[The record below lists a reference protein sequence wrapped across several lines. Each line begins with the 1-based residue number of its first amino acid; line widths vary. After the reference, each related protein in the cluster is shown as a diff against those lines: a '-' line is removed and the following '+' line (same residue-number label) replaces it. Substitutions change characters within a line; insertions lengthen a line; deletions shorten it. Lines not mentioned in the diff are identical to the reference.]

1 MAIHAV
7 RVDWSSNQT
16 RLREIR
22 EKVFT
27 DEQNVPRDLDLDG
40 LDDEAIHFIALN
52 EAGQALGTARLVQ
65 TGQIGRM
72 AVLADQRGRGIG
84 RQLLEAA
91 IAEASRIGL
100 SRVFLHAQRHAED
113 FYRKSGFLPVG
124 VEFIEAGIPH
134 IEMLLELPIPF
145 QQSTSARGLP
155 TLKVDT
161 KPDTEVASTV
171 VTFDTEG
178 DARDGVLQVVG
189 RARRTMSISSGDLDR
204 MLFGNDRFLQAVS
217 DFARRS
223 RHVQV
228 RVLVEDA
235 KAIADES
242 HPLLELARRLPSKV
256 TIRRL
261 PDDRTPSRR
270 SFVVVDTVAVWVQ
283 PDREEYVGWYNMH
296 DRVEAR
302 RLTDDFDELFER
314 SVDDPELRL
323 LHL

>member
-1 MAIHAV
+1 MAVHAV
-7 RVDWSSNQT
+7 RVDWSSNQA

-52 EAGQALGTARLVQ
+52 EAGRALGTARLLH

-91 IAEASRIGL
+91 IAEASRLGL
-100 SRVFLHAQRHAED
+100 SRVFLHAQRHAEE

-124 VEFIEAGIPH
+124 VQFLEAGIPH

-145 QQSTSARGLP
+145 QQSTSDRGLP
-155 TLKVDT
+155 TLNVHT
-161 KPDTEVASTV
+161 KADTEFASSV

-178 DARDGVLQVVG
+178 AGRDAVLQVLG
-189 RARRTMSISSGDLDR
+189 RARRTVSISSADLDR
-204 MLFGNDRFLQAVS
+204 MLFGNDRFLLAIS
-217 DFARRS
+217 AFARRS
-223 RHVQV
+223 RHASV
-228 RVLVEDA
+228 RVLIEDA

-261 PDDRTPSRR
+261 PDDRTASRR
-270 SFVVVDTVAVWVQ
+270 SFVVVDAVAVWVQ
-283 PDREEYVGWYNMH
+283 PDRDEYVGWYNMH

-302 RLTDDFDELFER
+302 RLADEFADLFER

-323 LHL
+323 LNL